1 MTLLSTATLPF
12 ASPLITLVKTII
24 GNVVAKPKRTEDS
37 AAPAHPYEDLIRFRA
52 IMV

>member
-12 ASPLITLVKTII
+12 ANPLITLVKTII
-24 GNVVAKPKRTEDS
+24 GNVVAKPKRIDES

-52 IMV
+52 IIL